1 MQPNQPTRAHRQ
13 LIRELKRIREDADL
27 SGQALGDRLGWSQS
41 KVSKIENG
49 RTKPSMDDVAAWAR
63 ECSLTEEAAGDLLA
77 RAESVATETRSWA
90 SRHGTLAERNRG
102 IGAVERDMTGLQNFQ
117 PGVIPGL
124 LQTAE
129 YARRIITMLDVKG
142 TKDVGAAVTARMDR
156 QAVLYD
162 TSKRFEFL
170 LTEGVLRWRPGP
182 RSLMLAQMDRLLSVA
197 TLPNVEIGVLPFDQ
211 EATALSVN
219 GFTIFEVE
227 DEPRVLVELMHGEPE
242 VDEEGLRTYRD
253 VFATL
258 RASALQGDEALR
270 FIAEIRAGYAI

>member
-49 RTKPSMDDVAAWAR
+49 RTRPSMDDVAAWAR
-63 ECSLTEEAAGDLLA
+63 ACSLTEEAAGELLDQ
-77 RAESVATETRSWA
+77 AEGLATETRSWA

-102 IGAVERDMTGLQNFQ
+102 IGMVERDMTGLQNFQ
-117 PGVIPGL
+117 PGAIPGL

-129 YARRIITMLDVKG
+129 YARRVITMLDVKG
-142 TKDVGAAVTARMDR
+142 IKDVGATVTARMDR

-162 TSKRFEFL
+162 TSKQFEFL

-182 RSLMLAQMDRLLSVA
+182 RSLMLAQIDRLLSVA

-211 EATALSVN
+211 EATALSIN

-227 DEPRVLVELMHGEPE
+227 DDPWVLVEMMHGE
-242 VDEEGLRTYRD
+242 DFAREEGLQTYRD

-258 RASALQGDEALR
+258 RSSALLGDDALR
-270 FIAEIRAGYAI
+270 FLAEIRATYVI